1 MPGIKISKERLI
13 ALLEGEIRR
22 QSGGSAPI
30 TITKLDGVIK
40 TGEHFEIEAISLS
53 AQALKVADFTTKT
66 APAGRGKI
74 KLAAVDGERVL

>member
-1 MPGIKISKERLI
+1 MQGFKISKERLI

-40 TGEHFEIEAISLS
+40 TGEHFEIEAVSLS
-53 AQALKVADFTTKT
+53 AAPVTPRDFVAKSE
-66 APAGRGKI
+66 PAGRGKI
-74 KLAAVDGERVL
+74 KLAAVDGELVS